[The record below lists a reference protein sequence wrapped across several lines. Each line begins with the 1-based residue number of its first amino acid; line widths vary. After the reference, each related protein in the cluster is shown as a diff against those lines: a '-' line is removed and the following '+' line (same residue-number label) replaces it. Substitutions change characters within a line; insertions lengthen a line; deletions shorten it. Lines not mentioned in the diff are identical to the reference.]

1 MKLYFLVEETPTE
14 VDTNKFQ
21 EILNFIKNLFNN
33 SFIKVL
39 ISTLIFILI
48 WWLTNLIL
56 KKLRKK
62 AMKTTKDKLLT
73 SIIFTTI
80 LWGIRVLLIILYA
93 GVVGIDTAGL
103 AALVASA
110 GVALGLALQGSLSN
124 LAGGIVLLLTRP
136 FQLGD
141 YIVTC
146 DVEGTVEDIK
156 LFYTHLVTF
165 DNKAIMIPNGTLAN
179 SKIINYSQKE
189 LLRVDLSFNI
199 SYNDD
204 VNIVMEEIR
213 TVYLN
218 HKLVLTDPAPFIKL
232 LKKEN
237 GVTTIVARA
246 WVKNPDYWTV
256 YYDLIKAVNDKFIEL
271 NVTIPNQQIDIYTK

>member
-1 MKLYFLVEETPTE
+1 MNLYYLAEETTE
-14 VDTNKFQ
+14 VSKFQ
-21 EILNFIKNLFNN
+21 EIINFIKNLFSNP
-33 SFIKVL
+33 FIKVL
-39 ISTLIFILI
+39 VATLVFILI
-48 WWLTNLIL
+48 WWLTTLIL

-62 AMKTTKDKLLT
+62 AMKRTKDKLLT
-73 SIIFTTI
+73 SVIFTTI
-80 LWGIRVLLIILYA
+80 LWSIRILLIISYA
-93 GVVGIDTAGL
+93 GFVGIDTAGL

-124 LAGGIVLLLTRP
+124 LAGGIVLSITRP

-165 DNKAIMIPNGTLAN
+165 DNKAVMIPNGTLAN
-179 SKIINYSQKE
+179 SKIVNYSQKE
-189 LLRVDLSFNI
+189 LLRVDLTFNI

-204 VNIVMEEIR
+204 VDMVMDQIR
-213 TVYLN
+213 EVYLS
-218 HKLVLTDPAPFIKL
+218 HKLVLTDPAPFIKV

-237 GVTTIVARA
+237 GAVTIAARA
-246 WVKNPDYWTV
+246 WVKNADYWTV
-256 YYDLIKAVNDKFIEL
+256 YFDLIKAVNDKFIEL
-271 NVTIPNQQIDIYTK
+271 NITIPNQQIDIHTK